1 MPGPRPPLDITPE
14 QREIQRV
21 CRDFAAREIRPISLA
36 VDEADTELP
45 RAVWDKAAA
54 IGLTSFMLPEELG
67 GAGMTDC
74 LTGCIVQEELS
85 HGCAGIGNLITS
97 NGFFAEPVLAL
108 GTEAQQRRWLEPLGG
123 ERPPLTALATT
134 EPGAGSDAASIQ
146 TTARRANGGYVLSGQ
161 KSWISNGGVAD
172 FYVVFATVEPGSGHR
187 GVTAFVLERGDEGL
201 VCGEPMR
208 KMGQRAIVNTELFLE
223 DVSVAE
229 DRRLGDE
236 GQGFRGLMAT
246 FDRSRVTL
254 GASATGLARA
264 ALEYA
269 TAYAREREQF
279 GKPIAEHQA
288 VAFRLADMALRVD
301 ASRLLV
307 WRAARAL
314 DAGERA
320 TAEAAMAKLH
330 ASETAMWCTWAA
342 VQTLG
347 GWGYSR
353 EYPVEKWMR
362 DAKLEEIE
370 EGTSDIQR
378 LIIARELLRGTAYG
392 TSTGRPPAARGGL
405 TPPRRGSPSAG
416 RPRTL
421 ARARPASDV
430 AVVRRTPPRSPAP
443 ARARRS
449 RSDPGRPRAPGR
461 RARPSGCGSRR
472 SRLLSTTTT
481 GSGRRSC
488 AAAASSPTVNMMPP
502 SPMSASTRASGR
514 PTFAPMAAGRP

>member
-1 MPGPRPPLDITPE
+1 MSPAIAPPRAPFEITPE
-14 QREIQRV
+14 QEEIQRV
-21 CRDFAAREIRPISLA
+21 CREFAAREIRPISMA

-45 RAVWDKAAA
+45 REVWAKAAEV
-54 IGLTSFMLPEELG
+54 GLTSFMLPEEYG
-67 GAGMTDC
+67 GGGMTDC

-108 GTEAQQRRWLEPLGG
+108 GTEEQQRRWLEPLAG

-146 TTARRANGGYVLSGQ
+146 TTARRADGGYVLNGQ

-172 FYVVFATVEPGSGHR
+172 FYVVFTTVEPGSGHR
-187 GVTAFVLERGDEGL
+187 GVTAFVLERDDGGL
-201 VCGEPMR
+201 AFGQPMR
-208 KMGQRAIVNTELFLE
+208 KMGQRAIINTELFLE
-223 DVSVAE
+223 EMFVDE

-236 GQGFRGLMAT
+236 GQGFRGLMET

-269 TAYAREREQF
+269 ADYAQDRVQF

-288 VAFRLADMALRVD
+288 VALRLADMALRVD

-307 WRAARAL
+307 WRAARAV
-314 DAGERA
+314 DAGERV

-353 EYPVEKWMR
+353 EHPVEKWMR

-378 LIIARELLRGTAYG
+378 LIIARELL
-392 TSTGRPPAARGGL
+392 GR
-405 TPPRRGSPSAG
+405 
-416 RPRTL
+416 
-421 ARARPASDV
+421 
-430 AVVRRTPPRSPAP
+430 
-443 ARARRS
+443 
-449 RSDPGRPRAPGR
+449 
-461 RARPSGCGSRR
+461 
-472 SRLLSTTTT
+472 
-481 GSGRRSC
+481 
-488 AAAASSPTVNMMPP
+488 
-502 SPMSASTRASGR
+502 
-514 PTFAPMAAGRP
+514 

>member
-1 MPGPRPPLDITPE
+1 MQDLTPE
-14 QREIQRV
+14 QEEIRRV
-21 CRDFAAREIRPISLA
+21 CRDFAANEIRPISLE

-45 RAVWDKAAA
+45 REIWNKAAE
-54 IGLTSFMLPEELG
+54 IGLTSFMLPEEFG
-67 GAGMTDC
+67 GGGMTDC

-85 HGCAGIGNLITS
+85 HGCSGIGNLITS

-108 GTEAQQRRWLEPLGG
+108 GDESQQRRWIEPLTG

-134 EPGAGSDAASIQ
+134 EPEAGSDAASIR
-146 TTARRANGGYVLSGQ
+146 TVARRDGDHYVLSGQ

-172 FYVVFATVEPGSGHR
+172 YCVVFATVEPGSGYR
-187 GVTAFVLERGDEGL
+187 GVTAFVLESGDEGL
-201 VCGEPMR
+201 SWGPPMR
-208 KMGQRAIVNTELFLE
+208 KMGQRAIVNTELFLD
-223 DVSVAE
+223 DVRVPA
-229 DRRLGDE
+229 DRRIGPE
-236 GQGFRGLMAT
+236 GEGFRGLMQT

-269 TAYAREREQF
+269 TAYARERVQF

-288 VAFRLADMALRVD
+288 VGFRLADMALRVD

-307 WRAARAL
+307 WRAARML

-320 TAEAAMAKLH
+320 TSEAAMAKLH

-342 VQTLG
+342 LQTLG

-378 LIIARELLRGTAYG
+378 MVIARGLLR
-392 TSTGRPPAARGGL
+392 
-405 TPPRRGSPSAG
+405 
-416 RPRTL
+416 
-421 ARARPASDV
+421 
-430 AVVRRTPPRSPAP
+430 
-443 ARARRS
+443 
-449 RSDPGRPRAPGR
+449 
-461 RARPSGCGSRR
+461 
-472 SRLLSTTTT
+472 
-481 GSGRRSC
+481 
-488 AAAASSPTVNMMPP
+488 
-502 SPMSASTRASGR
+502 
-514 PTFAPMAAGRP
+514 

>member
-1 MPGPRPPLDITPE
+1 MQDLTPE
-14 QREIQRV
+14 QEEIRRV
-21 CRDFAAREIRPISLA
+21 CREFAGNEIRPISLE

-45 RAVWDKAAA
+45 RGIWNKAAE

-67 GAGMTDC
+67 GGGMTDC

-85 HGCAGIGNLITS
+85 HGCSGIGNLITS

-108 GTEAQQRRWLEPLGG
+108 GDESQQRRWIEPLTG

-134 EPGAGSDAASIQ
+134 EPEAGSDAASIR
-146 TTARRANGGYVLSGQ
+146 TVARRDGDHYVLSGQ

-172 FYVVFATVEPGSGHR
+172 YCVVFATVEPGSGYR
-187 GVTAFVLERGDEGL
+187 GVTAFVLESGDERLSWGP
-201 VCGEPMR
+201 PMR
-208 KMGQRAIVNTELFLE
+208 KMGQRAIVNTELFLD
-223 DVSVAE
+223 DVRVPA
-229 DRRLGDE
+229 DRRLGPE
-236 GQGFRGLMAT
+236 GEGFRGLMQT

-269 TAYAREREQF
+269 TAYARERVQF

-288 VAFRLADMALRVD
+288 VGFRLADMALRVD

-307 WRAARAL
+307 WRAARML

-320 TAEAAMAKLH
+320 TSEAAMAKLH

-342 VQTLG
+342 LQTLG

-378 LIIARELLRGTAYG
+378 MVIARGLLR
-392 TSTGRPPAARGGL
+392 
-405 TPPRRGSPSAG
+405 
-416 RPRTL
+416 
-421 ARARPASDV
+421 
-430 AVVRRTPPRSPAP
+430 
-443 ARARRS
+443 
-449 RSDPGRPRAPGR
+449 
-461 RARPSGCGSRR
+461 
-472 SRLLSTTTT
+472 
-481 GSGRRSC
+481 
-488 AAAASSPTVNMMPP
+488 
-502 SPMSASTRASGR
+502 
-514 PTFAPMAAGRP
+514 